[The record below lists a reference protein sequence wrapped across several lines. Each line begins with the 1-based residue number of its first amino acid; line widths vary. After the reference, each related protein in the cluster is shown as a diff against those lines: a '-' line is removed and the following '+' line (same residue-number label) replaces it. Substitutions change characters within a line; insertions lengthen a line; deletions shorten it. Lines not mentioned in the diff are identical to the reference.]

1 MKIIQRIQ
9 RKLDWL
15 GIILS
20 KYIEEKKVINHLIN
34 IIYKMLIYSFI
45 FKSQS
50 FKGQNEYKNR
60 YIKILA
66 EIYLL
71 SYNFW
76 PNEAV

>member
-1 MKIIQRIQ
+1 
-9 RKLDWL
+9 
-15 GIILS
+15 
-20 KYIEEKKVINHLIN
+20 
-34 IIYKMLIYSFI
+34 MLIYSFI

-50 FKGQNEYKNR
+50 SKDQNEYKNR

-76 PNEAV
+76 PNEARQYDRIELISFVFNINFNYLFIT

>member
-1 MKIIQRIQ
+1 
-9 RKLDWL
+9 
-15 GIILS
+15 
-20 KYIEEKKVINHLIN
+20 
-34 IIYKMLIYSFI
+34 MLIYWFI

-50 FKGQNEYKNR
+50 SKDQNEYKNR

-76 PNEAV
+76 PNEARQYDRIELISFVFNINFNYLFIT

>member
-1 MKIIQRIQ
+1 
-9 RKLDWL
+9 
-15 GIILS
+15 
-20 KYIEEKKVINHLIN
+20 
-34 IIYKMLIYSFI
+34 MLIYSFI